1 MQRSGTCL
9 PCLFALCGF
18 FFSFFIA
25 SLRFLFTAALLCF
38 YGDGLRHVFITGSR
52 LQLTPTRDGSH
63 FQGEERLTKRTCG
76 TMSGLKTAKEKSG
89 NILFR
94 RKCSQAWKK
103 CEPAGWWEWDSKE
116 HGLNGRLFCKGC
128 SPGQTSAKQTSIVS
142 GSSFR
147 LSMMSYQVQPTSTS
161 GAKLKHQP
169 VPNVQDGDPWNTS
182 SAAARKPL

>member
-63 FQGEERLTKRTCG
+63 FKGEERLTKG
-76 TMSGLKTAKEKSG
+76 
-89 NILFR
+89 
-94 RKCSQAWKK
+94 
-103 CEPAGWWEWDSKE
+103 
-116 HGLNGRLFCKGC
+116 
-128 SPGQTSAKQTSIVS
+128 
-142 GSSFR
+142 
-147 LSMMSYQVQPTSTS
+147 
-161 GAKLKHQP
+161 
-169 VPNVQDGDPWNTS
+169 
-182 SAAARKPL
+182 